1 MSKKK
6 DDKEVIDI
14 YNDLKDK
21 DEEFNTYETTDKDFK
36 LSPLALFYV
45 AVSLVAIIGITLYGN
60 GTGKGAELSW
70 LRYALCGQ
78 LFAGIGV
85 IMFRKSRESSSET
98 KNKYS
103 GVMLIVAGV
112 IVVILGIL
120 KKVFA

>member
-6 DDKEVIDI
+6 DDNDVIDI
-14 YNDLKDK
+14 YEELKEK
-21 DEEFNTYETTDKDFK
+21 DEEFNNYETVDQELK
-36 LSPLALFYV
+36 LSPLALIYV
-45 AVSLVAIIGITLYGN
+45 AISLVAIIGITLYGN

-85 IMFRKSRESSSET
+85 ILFRKSKETSSEA

-103 GVMLIVAGV
+103 GVMLIIAGI

-120 KKVFA
+120 KKVLS